1 MAIKKKKSGG
11 SKSEALR
18 QMREGAP
25 KEETVVGKK
34 AMAKQAK
41 ADKAA
46 KLKADKA
53 DKKAAEKKERDEQK
67 AKTKELKLQQAAD
80 KKAAKEAA
88 KKPKTGLLTVEQIP
102 YLPKGAMEPLPEL
115 SDEQRVKMADEGDK
129 EIRQLQGRF
138 IRAAIIFRGY
148 MHYRLWEQAVNP
160 ETGKRGFKSIEK
172 WAASA
177 MPMISRSER
186 FKLIK
191 VADSV
196 VPHIAEDDLKKIG
209 QRNAQ
214 LLINVPKAKLQDPEV
229 IKAAQGSESG
239 LRKKLAKDV
248 PEAGVEENRAVV
260 VPQSVKTAFSEAI
273 DAITVLHEYTTKEE
287 AYEGLAEYFMQGQT
301 ESERF
306 PGMSNREAYQKLQDA
321 ENGEEEP
328 EDVEEIH
335 VNGEHVEE
343 RQ

>member
-1 MAIKKKKSGG
+1 MANDKGKKNKSGG

-25 KEETVVGKK
+25 KEPSVDKK
-34 AMAKQAK
+34 ALAKQAK

-46 KLKADKA
+46 KLKAG
-53 DKKAAEKKERDEQK
+53 RDEQK
-67 AKTKELKLQQAAD
+67 AKEKKIRDDKKAEAKELKKKESAER
-80 KKAAKEAA
+80 KAAKEAA
-88 KKPKTGLLTVEQIP
+88 KKPKTGLLTIEQIP

-138 IRAAIIFRGY
+138 VRAAIIFRSY
-148 MHYRLWEQAVNP
+148 QHYALWKEALNP
-160 ETGKRGFKSIEK
+160 DTGKRGFKSIEK
-172 WAASA
+172 WAESA

-186 FKLIK
+186 FKLVK

-209 QRNAQ
+209 ARNAQ
-214 LLINVPKAKLQDPEV
+214 LLINVPKAKLQDPEI

-248 PEAGVEENRAVV
+248 PEAGVEENSAIV
-260 VPQSVKTAFSEAI
+260 VPKSVKSVFSEAL
-273 DAITVLHEYTTKEE
+273 DAATALHDLHTREE
-287 AYEGLAEYFMQGQT
+287 AYEVLAEFYMQGQT
-301 ESERF
+301 ENERF
-306 PGMSNREAYQKLQDA
+306 PGMSNREAFSKLQDE
-321 ENGEEEP
+321 ENGDDEH
-328 EDVEEIH
+328 EDVEELH
-335 VNGEHVEE
+335 VNGE
-343 RQ
+343 Q